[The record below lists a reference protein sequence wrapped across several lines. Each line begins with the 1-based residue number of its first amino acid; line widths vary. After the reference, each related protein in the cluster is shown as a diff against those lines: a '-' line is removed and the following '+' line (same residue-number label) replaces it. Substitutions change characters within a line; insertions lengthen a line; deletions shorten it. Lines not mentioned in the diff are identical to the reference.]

1 VRKRLN
7 DTAAI
12 QARPYHNGYV
22 EKGTMAGLGQVTI
35 HKAVAEPGSCE
46 PSKTGPGKGNL
57 KTAMSCVKGE

>member
-1 VRKRLN
+1 
-7 DTAAI
+7 
-12 QARPYHNGYV
+12 
-22 EKGTMAGLGQVTI
+22 MAGLGQVTI